1 MEKNQVIRSFF
12 GSYFKAMKN
21 GNLDTTK
28 DINKATLLTLTEAQ
42 EQKEKLDKVVPH
54 YDWVIQ
60 QK

>member
-1 MEKNQVIRSFF
+1 MEKNQVIKSSF

-28 DINKATLLTLTEAQ
+28 DINKAAKLTLTEAQ
-42 EQKEKLDKVVPH
+42 EQKDKLDRILPH
-54 YDWVIQ
+54 YDWKIE